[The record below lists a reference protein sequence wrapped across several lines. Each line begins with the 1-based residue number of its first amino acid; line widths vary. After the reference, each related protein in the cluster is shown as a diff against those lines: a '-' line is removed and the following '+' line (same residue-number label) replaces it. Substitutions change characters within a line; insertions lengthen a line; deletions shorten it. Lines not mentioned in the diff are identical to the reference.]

1 MAWLSNC
8 RFIAGDVLKAVGELD
23 AKPDLIVLDPPRDG
37 IHPKALEKIIGFGVE
52 RMVYIACKPTSLV
65 RDLEVFLENGYTKEE
80 EKMINETRKIL
91 NKPELKITAT
101 TVRVP
106 VVNSHSESI
115 NVEFEQSFDLNELKE
130 ALKNAPGVIVQDDPE
145 NNIYPLALNATGH
158 DESFVGRI
166 RRDFSV
172 ESGINFW
179 CVSDNIRKGAASN
192 AVQIVQKLIEFD
204 NENN

>member
-1 MAWLSNC
+1 M
-8 RFIAGDVLKAVGELD
+8 
-23 AKPDLIVLDPPRDG
+23 
-37 IHPKALEKIIGFGVE
+37 
-52 RMVYIACKPTSLV
+52 
-65 RDLEVFLENGYTKEE
+65 
-80 EKMINETRKIL
+80 
-91 NKPELKITAT
+91 
-101 TVRVP
+101 
-106 VVNSHSESI
+106 
-115 NVEFEQSFDLNELKE
+115 ELKE
-130 ALKNAPGVIVQDDPE
+130 ALKNAPGVIVRDDPE